1 VKLCPGFPGICHKSL
16 KEAATMGKQSPSN
29 HGEGNPEAADRFNT
43 AEREFVSSAR
53 GKKKIQEGAD
63 VRPEEEADLAAS
75 EQLGRERAKSDDP
88 ILEHPS
94 KR

>member
-1 VKLCPGFPGICHKSL
+1 
-16 KEAATMGKQSPSN
+16 MGKQSPSN

-43 AEREFVSSAR
+43 AERKFVSSTR

-63 VRPEEEADLAAS
+63 VRPEDRDRLGEAGTARS
-75 EQLGRERAKSDDP
+75 RARQ
-88 ILEHPS
+88 

>member
-1 VKLCPGFPGICHKSL
+1 
-16 KEAATMGKQSPSN
+16 MGKQSPFN

-43 AEREFVSSAR
+43 AERMFVGSAR
-53 GKKKIQEGAD
+53 GKNKIQGGAD
-63 VRPEEEADLAAS
+63 VRPEEEADLARS

-88 ILEHPS
+88 ILERPS

>member
-1 VKLCPGFPGICHKSL
+1 
-16 KEAATMGKQSPSN
+16 MGKQSPSN

-43 AEREFVSSAR
+43 AERKFVSSTR

-63 VRPEEEADLAAS
+63 VRPEEETDLARP
-75 EQLGRERAKSDDP
+75 ERHGRERAKSDDP
-88 ILEHPS
+88 RLEHPA

>member
-1 VKLCPGFPGICHKSL
+1 
-16 KEAATMGKQSPSN
+16 MGKQSPSN
-29 HGEGNPEAADRFNT
+29 HGEGNPEAANRFNT
-43 AEREFVSSAR
+43 AEQEFVSSAR

-63 VRPEEEADLAAS
+63 VRPEDEADLAGS

-88 ILEHPS
+88 ILERPA

>member
-1 VKLCPGFPGICHKSL
+1 M
-16 KEAATMGKQSPSN
+16 ARD
-29 HGEGNPEAADRFNT
+29 PEAAERFNA

-75 EQLGRERAKSDDP
+75 EQLGRERAKGEDP
-88 ILEHPS
+88 ILENPS

>member
-1 VKLCPGFPGICHKSL
+1 
-16 KEAATMGKQSPSN
+16 MGKQSPSN

-43 AEREFVSSAR
+43 AERTFVDSAR
-53 GKKKIQEGAD
+53 GKKKIREGAD

-75 EQLGRERAKSDDP
+75 EQLGRERTKSDDP
-88 ILEHPS
+88 KLEHPS

>member
-1 VKLCPGFPGICHKSL
+1 
-16 KEAATMGKQSPSN
+16 MGKQSPSN
-29 HGEGNPEAADRFNT
+29 HGEGNPEATDRFNT

-63 VRPEEEADLAAS
+63 VRPEEEADLARS
-75 EQLGRERAKSDDP
+75 EQLGRARAKSDDP

>member
-1 VKLCPGFPGICHKSL
+1 V
-16 KEAATMGKQSPSN
+16 GKQLPSN
-29 HGEGNPEAADRFNT
+29 HGEGNPEAADRFTT
-43 AEREFVSSAR
+43 AERGFVSSAR

-63 VRPEEEADLAAS
+63 VRPEEEADLAGS

>member
-1 VKLCPGFPGICHKSL
+1 
-16 KEAATMGKQSPSN
+16 MGKSPSN

-63 VRPEEEADLAAS
+63 VRPEEEGDLAGS

-88 ILEHPS
+88 TLEHPS

>member
-1 VKLCPGFPGICHKSL
+1 
-16 KEAATMGKQSPSN
+16 MGKQSPSN
-29 HGEGNPEAADRFNT
+29 HGEGNPEAADRFNA

-75 EQLGRERAKSDDP
+75 DQLGRERAKSDDP

-94 KR
+94 KP

>member
-1 VKLCPGFPGICHKSL
+1 LNISSSTSLHKTRDHRAA
-16 KEAATMGKQSPSN
+16 EAGDGPLQSPSN
-29 HGEGNPEAADRFNT
+29 HGE
-43 AEREFVSSAR
+43 FVGSAR

-63 VRPEEEADLAAS
+63 VRPVEEADLAAS

>member
-1 VKLCPGFPGICHKSL
+1 
-16 KEAATMGKQSPSN
+16 MGKQSPSN

-43 AEREFVSSAR
+43 AERDFVSSAR

-63 VRPEEEADLAAS
+63 VRPEEEADLALS
-75 EQLGRERAKSDDP
+75 EQRGRERAKSDDP